1 MIIETRK
8 LHIDKSHLVILFNR
22 FCHVILQLGIA
33 VPKSFTVVYNKKF
46 PIFLALAQ
54 QNVLWTNVVINI
66 VLKVKVL
73 QNRNQLNTDH
83 HRCFQ

>member
-8 LHIDKSHLVILFNR
+8 LHIDKSHLVIFFNR
-22 FCHVILQLGIA
+22 LCHVILQLGIA
-33 VPKSFTVVYNKKF
+33 VPKSFAVVYNKKF